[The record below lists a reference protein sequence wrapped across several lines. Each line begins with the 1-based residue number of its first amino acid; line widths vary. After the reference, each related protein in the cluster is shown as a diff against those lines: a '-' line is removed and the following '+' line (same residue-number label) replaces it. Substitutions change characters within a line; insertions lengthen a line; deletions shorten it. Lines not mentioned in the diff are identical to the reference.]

1 MTKVSGPGTAWI
13 LLGIL
18 AGALL
23 GIYAPWDSQVLVVLQ
38 WAALAVMVF
47 LVVVSLPLLS
57 VGRAIAK
64 PRVLVALFA
73 VNLLVVPLVAFILS
87 RVVFQAPE
95 LQVGLLLV
103 LLAPGVALSLTT
115 AHEAGGDVESVLGA
129 KPLLFAGQLVIVPLY
144 TVFLSG
150 GVLGFADLPPTF
162 VVIAGIIV
170 APSLVAL
177 ALQGGMTRSSALQ
190 KTRTPLTHARVP
202 VIALAVTLVLWNQ
215 VPAHVE
221 ELEELYRVMPLFFSF
236 LVLLA
241 PLGLLAGILASL
253 TIPEK
258 RAIMIVGAGRG
269 GVIMLPISLA
279 LDQDVW
285 GLVPLVVIT
294 QLTLEV
300 LGMMVYRTIVPELV
314 PSDSR

>member
-13 LLGIL
+13 LLGVL

-23 GIYAPWDSQVLVVLQ
+23 GIYSPWDSQVLVVLQ
-38 WAALAVMVF
+38 WVALAVMVF

-73 VNLLVVPLVAFILS
+73 VNLLVVPVVAFILS

-170 APSLVAL
+170 APSVVAL
-177 ALQGGMTRSSALQ
+177 ALQGGMTRSAALQ

-221 ELEELYRVMPLFFSF
+221 ELEELYRVVPLFFSF

-269 GVIMLPISLA
+269 GVIMLPMSLA

>member
-13 LLGIL
+13 LLGVL

-23 GIYAPWDSQVLVVLQ
+23 GIYSPWDSQVLVLLQ
-38 WAALAVMVF
+38 WVALAVMVF

-73 VNLLVVPLVAFILS
+73 VNLLVVPVVAFILS

-170 APSLVAL
+170 APSVVAL
-177 ALQGGMTRSSALQ
+177 ALQGGMTRSAALQ

-221 ELEELYRVMPLFFSF
+221 ELEELYRVVPLFFSF

-269 GVIMLPISLA
+269 GVIMLPMSLA

>member
-1 MTKVSGPGTAWI
+1 MTRVSGPSTAWI
-13 LLGIL
+13 LLGVL
-18 AGALL
+18 AGGLL
-23 GIYAPWDSQVLVVLQ
+23 GLYLPVISPALIWGQ
-38 WAALAVMVF
+38 WGLLALMVF

-57 VGRAIAK
+57 IGRAIAK
-64 PRVLVALFA
+64 PRVLGALFA
-73 VNLLVVPLVAFILS
+73 LNLIVVPLVAFVFS
-87 RVVFQAPE
+87 RVLFQVPA

-115 AHEAGGDVESVLGA
+115 AYEAGGDVESVLGS
-129 KPLLFAGQLVIVPLY
+129 KPLLFVGQLVVVPLY

-150 GVLGFADLPPTF
+150 GVLGFDDLPPTF
-162 VVIAGIIV
+162 IVIGLVII

-177 ALQGGMTRSSALQ
+177 ALQWAMARSASVAAS
-190 KTRTPLTHARVP
+190 RRWLTMIRVP
-202 VIALAVTLVLWNQ
+202 VIALTVGVVVWNQ
-215 VPAHVE
+215 VPAHLE
-221 ELEELYRVMPLFFSF
+221 ELEELLRVVPLFFSF
-236 LVLLA
+236 FVVLA

-253 TIPEK
+253 TVAEK

-294 QLTLEV
+294 QLAMEV
-300 LGMMVYRTIVPELV
+300 IGMMVYRTIVPEII
-314 PSDSR
+314 PSGSR

>member
-1 MTKVSGPGTAWI
+1 
-13 LLGIL
+13 
-18 AGALL
+18 
-23 GIYAPWDSQVLVVLQ
+23 
-38 WAALAVMVF
+38 
-47 LVVVSLPLLS
+47 
-57 VGRAIAK
+57 
-64 PRVLVALFA
+64 
-73 VNLLVVPLVAFILS
+73 
-87 RVVFQAPE
+87 
-95 LQVGLLLV
+95 
-103 LLAPGVALSLTT
+103 
-115 AHEAGGDVESVLGA
+115 
-129 KPLLFAGQLVIVPLY
+129 
-144 TVFLSG
+144 
-150 GVLGFADLPPTF
+150 
-162 VVIAGIIV
+162 
-170 APSLVAL
+170 
-177 ALQGGMTRSSALQ
+177 
-190 KTRTPLTHARVP
+190 
-202 VIALAVTLVLWNQ
+202 VIALAVALVLWNQ

-221 ELEELYRVMPLFFSF
+221 ELEELYRVVPLFFSF

>member
-13 LLGIL
+13 LLGVL

-144 TVFLSG
+144 TIFLSG

-221 ELEELYRVMPLFFSF
+221 ELEELYRVVPLFFSF

>member
-1 MTKVSGPGTAWI
+1 MRKVSGPSTAWI
-13 LLGIL
+13 LLGVL
-18 AGALL
+18 GGALL
-23 GIYAPWDSQVLVVLQ
+23 GIYAPWESQILVVGQ
-38 WAALAVMVF
+38 WVALAVMVF

-73 VNLLVVPLVAFILS
+73 VNLVVVPLVAFILS
-87 RVVFQAPE
+87 RVVFQVPE

-162 VVIAGIIV
+162 VVIGGIIV
-170 APSLVAL
+170 APSVVAL
-177 ALQGGMTRSSALQ
+177 ALQWGMARSATLQ
-190 KTRTPLTHARVP
+190 RTRTPLTHARVP
-202 VIALAVTLVLWNQ
+202 VIALAVALVLWNQ
-215 VPAHVE
+215 VPAHLE
-221 ELEELYRVMPLFFSF
+221 ELEELYRVVPLFFSF

-241 PLGLLAGILASL
+241 PLGLFAGILAGL

-279 LDQDVW
+279 LDQDIW

>member
-1 MTKVSGPGTAWI
+1 VRKVRGPSTAWI
-13 LLGIL
+13 LLGVL

-23 GIYAPWDSQVLVVLQ
+23 GIYLPWESAALVVAQ
-38 WAALAVMVF
+38 WVALALMVF

-64 PRVLVALFA
+64 PRVLIALFA
-73 VNLLVVPLVAFILS
+73 LNLAVVPLVAFILS
-87 RVVFQAPE
+87 RVVFQVPE

-115 AHEAGGDVESVLGA
+115 AQEAGGDVESVLGA
-129 KPLLFAGQLVIVPLY
+129 KPLLFAGQLVVVPLY

-150 GVLGFADLPPTF
+150 GVLGFSDLPPTF
-162 VVIAGIIV
+162 AVIAGIIV
-170 APSLVAL
+170 APSLL
-177 ALQGGMTRSSALQ
+177 ALVGQWGMIRLARSVAVRSG
-190 KTRTPLTHARVP
+190 LTTARVP
-202 VIALAVTLVLWNQ
+202 VIALAVALVLWNQ
-215 VPAHVE
+215 VPQHLE
-221 ELEELYRVMPLFFSF
+221 ELEELYRVVPLFFSF

-258 RAIMIVGAGRG
+258 RAIVIVGAGRG

-300 LGMMVYRTIVPELV
+300 VGMMVYRTIVPELV
-314 PSDSR
+314 PSDAR

>member
-1 MTKVSGPGTAWI
+1 MRKAASPSTAWI
-13 LLGIL
+13 LLGVVG
-18 AGALL
+18 GALL
-23 GIYAPWDSQVLVVLQ
+23 GIFVPWESQILVVAQ
-38 WAALAVMVF
+38 WGALALMVF

-64 PRVLVALFA
+64 PQVLVALFA
-73 VNLLVVPLVAFILS
+73 LNLAVVPLVAFILS
-87 RVVFQAPE
+87 RVVFQVPQ

-129 KPLLFAGQLVIVPLY
+129 KPLLFAGQLVVGPLY
-144 TVFLSG
+144 TVVLSG
-150 GVLGFADLPPTF
+150 GVLGFGDLPPTF

-177 ALQGGMTRSSALQ
+177 ALQGGMTRSARLASF
-190 KTRTPLTHARVP
+190 RTSLSHARVP
-202 VIALAVTLVLWNQ
+202 VIALAVGLVLWSS
-215 VPAHVE
+215 VPAQVE
-221 ELEELYRVMPLFFSF
+221 VLEELYRVVPLFFSF

-241 PLGLLAGILASL
+241 PLGLLAGILAGL

>member
-13 LLGIL
+13 LLGVL

-23 GIYAPWDSQVLVVLQ
+23 GIYAPWDSQVLVLLQ
-38 WAALAVMVF
+38 WVALAVMVF

-87 RVVFQAPE
+87 RVVFQVPE

-162 VVIAGIIV
+162 VVIAAIIV
-170 APSLVAL
+170 APSVVAL
-177 ALQGGMTRSSALQ
+177 GLQWGMTRSAALQ
-190 KTRTPLTHARVP
+190 RTRTPLTHARVP
-202 VIALAVTLVLWNQ
+202 VIALAVALVLWNQ
-215 VPAHVE
+215 VPAHVD
-221 ELEELYRVMPLFFSF
+221 ELEELYRVVPLFFSF

-241 PLGLLAGILASL
+241 PLGLLAGILANL

>member
-13 LLGIL
+13 LLGVL

-23 GIYAPWDSQVLVVLQ
+23 GIYSPWDSQVLVVLQ
-38 WAALAVMVF
+38 WVALAVMVF

-73 VNLLVVPLVAFILS
+73 VNLLVVPVVAFILS

-170 APSLVAL
+170 APSVVAL
-177 ALQGGMTRSSALQ
+177 ALQGGMTRSAALQ
-190 KTRTPLTHARVP
+190 KMRTPLTHARVP

-221 ELEELYRVMPLFFSF
+221 ELEELYRVVPLFFSF

-269 GVIMLPISLA
+269 GVIMLPMSLA

>member
-1 MTKVSGPGTAWI
+1 MTKVSGPSTAWV
-13 LLGIL
+13 LLGVF
-18 AGALL
+18 AGALM
-23 GIYAPWDSQVLVVLQ
+23 GIYAPWESQILVVAQ
-38 WAALAVMVF
+38 WVALAVMVF

-73 VNLLVVPLVAFILS
+73 VNLVVVPLVAFILS
-87 RVVFQAPE
+87 RVVFQVPE

-170 APSLVAL
+170 APSVVAL
-177 ALQGGMTRSSALQ
+177 ALQWGMTRSATLQ
-190 KTRTPLTHARVP
+190 RTRTPLTHARVP
-202 VIALAVTLVLWNQ
+202 VIALAVALVLWNQ

-221 ELEELYRVMPLFFSF
+221 ELEELYRVVPLFFSF

-269 GVIMLPISLA
+269 GVIMLPITLA